1 MKEPAASV
9 TSRLADLVGTE
20 HVVTGPLNLSAYAV
34 DGLEPSVVLL
44 PGSAAEV
51 VEVLRFAAVERLT
64 VIPIGG
70 RTKLSIGMPPRSYD
84 LALDMSRM
92 NRILAYDPR
101 DLTLG
106 VEPGVRFTELDAR
119 LAKQRQFLP
128 LAPPFADRA
137 TLGGIIAAGCDSLL
151 RHTYG
156 SVRDYLLGMEFVTG
170 GAMASKSGGRVVK
183 NVAGYDLHKLL
194 VGSLGTLA
202 VITRINFRT
211 FPQAPKQQTFVA
223 SFEDARSALA
233 MCGHL
238 ARSQLQPRL
247 VEILNPVT
255 ARMLAANAA
264 VHFPENQW
272 SVVITAAGQR
282 AAVERHARELDRM
295 AREAG
300 AAEFDALENGQDDA
314 LLRAIPD
321 FPGLVLNAFPEAVI
335 FRIAIVP
342 STMSTLLEHIR
353 ILTGRHGFDAATLVR
368 AAGVVYAAIL
378 TPAGGAGRQQQLE
391 NVCRD
396 LMEASITA
404 GGRPMIEWC
413 PLELKRE
420 MSVWPPP
427 GDEREL
433 AQRIKGVFDPHGVLA
448 PDRFLGGI

>member
-156 SVRDYLLGMEFVTG
+156 SVRDYLLGMEFRHRGSNGLEERRARGEKRRRLRSAQAAG
-170 GAMASKSGGRVVK
+170 GFAGHSGGHHA
-183 NVAGYDLHKLL
+183 N
-194 VGSLGTLA
+194 
-202 VITRINFRT
+202 
-211 FPQAPKQQTFVA
+211 
-223 SFEDARSALA
+223 
-233 MCGHL
+233 
-238 ARSQLQPRL
+238 QLPHISPRRR
-247 VEILNPVT
+247 NS
-255 ARMLAANAA
+255 R
-264 VHFPENQW
+264 
-272 SVVITAAGQR
+272 
-282 AAVERHARELDRM
+282 
-295 AREAG
+295 
-300 AAEFDALENGQDDA
+300 
-314 LLRAIPD
+314 
-321 FPGLVLNAFPEAVI
+321 
-335 FRIAIVP
+335 P
-342 STMSTLLEHIR
+342 S
-353 ILTGRHGFDAATLVR
+353 
-368 AAGVVYAAIL
+368 
-378 TPAGGAGRQQQLE
+378 
-391 NVCRD
+391 
-396 LMEASITA
+396 
-404 GGRPMIEWC
+404 
-413 PLELKRE
+413 
-420 MSVWPPP
+420 
-427 GDEREL
+427 
-433 AQRIKGVFDPHGVLA
+433 
-448 PDRFLGGI
+448 